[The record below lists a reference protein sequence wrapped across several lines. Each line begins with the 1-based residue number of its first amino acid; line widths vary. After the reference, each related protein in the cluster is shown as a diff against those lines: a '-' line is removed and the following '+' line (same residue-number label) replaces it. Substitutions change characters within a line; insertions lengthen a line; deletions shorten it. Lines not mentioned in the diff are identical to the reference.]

1 MTSVQLTSRHRRS
14 GDGLLT
20 RGRLA
25 VASAMVTAGF
35 AGWLAAT
42 LDEQPHAPTAP
53 AVATSAAAVPMAG
66 PAPAAPAAA
75 AHPGR
80 EFQRSGQ
87 VIAISHDTLTTA
99 AGGQTTTFR
108 ITPQTTQITLPGTSA
123 PYTAVSFAPK
133 QDVVVLGVVHNGVA
147 VATAI
152 ADQRAVGTDGPPMDY
167 QLPA

>member
-1 MTSVQLTSRHRRS
+1 MTSVQLTGRHRRS

-35 AGWLAAT
+35 AGWLAAA
-42 LDEQPHAPTAP
+42 LDEQPQAPTAP
-53 AVATSAAAVPMAG
+53 AVAPSAAAVPMAG
-66 PAPAAPAAA
+66 PTPAAA

-133 QDVVVLGVVHNGVA
+133 QDVVVLGVVHDGVA

-152 ADQRAVGTDGPPMDY
+152 ADQRAVGPTGPPMDY